1 MTEKIRQLISSSSI
15 KKYLDYILIFWL
27 AVVLAAYFYFHNYL
41 SLYFIAIFL
50 LFLFWLVWKLIRRFL
65 KAVRIPSIL
74 NFFPWHI
81 FLLVLSS
88 AWLVVFII
96 YLVYILFPNI
106 NFLRAALAAV
116 NIFGWLFLF
125 LSFLL
130 VFVIF
135 FLSLGRKIS
144 SLLKIRIDLGLLSE
158 CFYLGIGLVLTIYFT
173 YFLAW
178 AGWLNQWF
186 LGLALLIALIFFR
199 QELRF
204 YWRWFFL
211 KKFSLKFKEVYVS
224 EGVFSLVNFWI
235 VFFIGFVLL
244 FCSSLKL
251 VAQTAD
257 DLAVYGNLPQLFS
270 ELGRMV
276 PFYNSPT
283 AAVAG
288 ISLPWEGGIFVLT
301 GSLFVQL
308 LPFFFIFAFL
318 ITLYLF
324 LKRYFKEPIP
334 EITVWLSL
342 LAPWNVF
349 FTASQKVDFIAVF
362 FSLLAIIGLLI
373 WYKNKK
379 GKQYFYLAAVFLGA
393 AVAVKFSVLLFALTL
408 VFFFVYLLWRRQ
420 LKLKFFFAFGVV
432 SFLFILPVLLFNYI
446 NYKNPLVHFLNFS
459 KPIGVFFNSGSKV
472 TMLDLFNHSSRLQ
485 TEKKF
490 ITNITRQNNLYSRKW
505 KNWLWMIWNI
515 SVNQKGVKVVYVQ
528 PGPWFLIFFPFW
540 LVYFWLGKLYKNK
553 FLQVF
558 YFMTMVGF
566 VVWLLLGRQR
576 PWYGLSMFY
585 FNFILAAVYFKN
597 LQNKLVK
604 KITSF
609 FIISF
614 TAFFF
619 LLSLPFINPNYIPV
633 WAGEKS
639 VASVRSENTWY
650 SLAQLINKEAQKNP
664 QMRVLV
670 FPGQNAAYI
679 KDNHIRV
686 ITSSYGYYWS
696 QLVAEAGSL
705 ADIYDFLQAQGVTHI
720 LHLAGFEKWITSFA
734 TPAQNNSTLLTSFS
748 IFPKFRQVYLEE
760 VFCSGEN
767 CLYKLK
773 ENK

>member
-15 KKYLDYILIFWL
+15 KKWLDYILIIWL

-41 SLYFIAIFL
+41 SLYIISVFL
-50 LFLFWLVWKLIRRFL
+50 LFLFWLVWKLNQRL
-65 KAVRIPSIL
+65 KAIKIFSRLKFS
-74 NFFPWHI
+74 PWHI
-81 FLLVLSS
+81 FLLALVA

-96 YLVYILFPNI
+96 YLVYIFSSDI
-106 NFLRAALAAV
+106 NLLRATSAAV

-130 VFVIF
+130 VFGIF
-135 FLSLGRKIS
+135 FLSLGRRIS

-158 CFYLGIGLVLTIYFT
+158 SFYLGIGLVLTIYFS

-186 LGLALLIALIFFR
+186 LGLALLIAIFFSWR
-199 QELRF
+199 ELRF
-204 YWRWFFL
+204 YWHWFFSE
-211 KKFSLKFKEVYVS
+211 KFSWKFKDDYIS
-224 EGVFSLVNFWI
+224 EGVFSSVSFWLI
-235 VFFIGFVLL
+235 FFIGFVLL
-244 FCSSLKL
+244 FCTSLKL

-270 ELGRMV
+270 ELGKMV

-288 ISLPWEGGIFVLT
+288 ISLPWEGGILVLT
-301 GSLFVQL
+301 GSLFIQL
-308 LPFFFIFAFL
+308 LPLFFLFAFL

-324 LKRYFKEPIP
+324 LKRYFKKLIP

-362 FSLLAIIGLLI
+362 FSLLTMIGLLI
-373 WYKNKK
+373 WFENKK
-379 GKQYFYLAAVFLGA
+379 SKEYFYLAAVFLGA

-408 VFFFVYLLWRRQ
+408 VLFFLYQLWQRQ
-420 LKLKFFFAFGVV
+420 LKLKSFFVFGAV
-432 SFLFILPVLLFNYI
+432 SFLFILPVLFFNYI
-446 NYKNPLVHFLNFS
+446 NYKNPLVHFLNFF
-459 KPIGVFFNSGSKV
+459 KPTEVFFNSGSEV
-472 TMLDLFNHSSRLQ
+472 TMLDLFNRSSRLQ
-485 TEKKF
+485 AEKKF
-490 ITNITRQNNLYSRKW
+490 ITNITRQNNLYSSKW
-505 KNWLWMIWNI
+505 KNWLWTIWNT

-558 YFMTMVGF
+558 YFITLVGF
-566 VVWLLLGRQR
+566 IVWLQLGRQR
-576 PWYGLSMFY
+576 PWYALSMFY
-585 FNFILAAVYFKN
+585 FNFILVAVYFN
-597 LQNKLVK
+597 SLQSKSVK
-604 KITSF
+604 KIISF

-639 VASVRSENTWY
+639 VTSVRSENTWY
-650 SLAQLINKEAQKNP
+650 NLAQLINQEVEKNP

-679 KDNHIRV
+679 KDNHTRV

-705 ADIYDFLQAQGVTHI
+705 ADIYDFLQAQGITHI
-720 LHLAGFEKWITSFA
+720 LHLAGFEKWISSFA
-734 TPAQNNSTLLTSFS
+734 TPVQNDFSLLKSFTV
-748 IFPKFRQVYLEE
+748 FPKFRQVYLEK
-760 VFCSGEN
+760 VFCRGEN